1 MKGGLFIGPA
11 AAFERAGFDYLL
23 VEDTSMIEDAH
34 GGSMEPMLYTID
46 GTAGSCPASSPRG
59 LRSPSPPG
67 SQRRNPGGTA
77 KPTT

>member
-46 GTAGSCPASSPRG
+46 GTACWVVSCF
-59 LRSPSPPG
+59 LT
-67 SQRRNPGGTA
+67 QGTPEPIA
-77 KPTT
+77 AR